1 MAAILV
7 MYPWGSVKVLS
18 RREPMLHSAKFI
30 LAGSGG
36 PNTVASLS
44 LPPSG
49 WSLFDVFRST
59 GRDRTNK
66 GREIRGELSKVVEL
80 KKEQF
85 R

>member
-36 PNTVASLS
+36 PNTVASSPPDARTEPVRS
-44 LPPSG
+44 L
-49 WSLFDVFRST
+49 RST
-59 GRDRTNK
+59 GWDEQTR
-66 GREIRGELSKVVEL
+66 GEIRGELSKVVEL